1 MKVFSI
7 LIFFLCLNISA
18 TVLTLSGA
26 FPAPT
31 SPRGYTT
38 DFSGIFVIPQ
48 LNWQTVATL
57 GTGGVVAFLS
67 GALLGNVFAGML
79 VGIVWV
85 FSCFI
90 APLSWLIN
98 SFPYFTYDIV
108 MSIGQNNPA
117 YTVVASTISGIFSA
131 VFVFVGFMFVM
142 ELFSQRYMT

>member
-1 MKVFSI
+1 MKFVTLI
-7 LIFFLCLNISA
+7 IFFVCLNLAA
-18 TVLTLSGA
+18 TFLTVSGA
-26 FPAPT
+26 FASPV

-38 DFSGIFVIPQ
+38 NFAGVFVIPQ

-67 GALLGNVFAGML
+67 GALLGNVYAGML

-85 FSCFI
+85 FSCFLT
-90 APLSWLIN
+90 PLAWLVN
-98 SFPYFTYDIV
+98 QFPYFAYDIV
-108 MSIGQNNPA
+108 MSLAQNNA
-117 YTVVASTISGIFSA
+117 TYEVVALSIQSLMSG